1 MLYILCSVP
10 VLMAIIG
17 GAEQPCKIP
26 KSLHSK
32 GFRDLLKKFFTY
44 RGDKIFNSPVKH
56 K

>member
-10 VLMAIIG
+10 VLIAIIG
-17 GAEQPCKIP
+17 GTEQSCKSA

-44 RGDKIFNSPVKH
+44 RGDKIFKAPVKH